1 MRKNSI
7 ELFKENAPELLDK
20 VYKAVCTT
28 SDFDINGALVKAGAN
43 ANEIIVPKLDMDGLG
58 DYDRN
63 SGYLDGDVTL
73 TNETVKYNYERGRKL
88 KTDAIDNEETG
99 GVIMANLSSEFL
111 RTKVAPEVDA
121 VRYATYSSLDDI
133 TDVSPEGIEY
143 KTGEEVLKALQDVM
157 TKLDDDEVPEEG
169 RYLRINAT
177 LLSMAE
183 FVSRT
188 TNNDILKKF
197 TQIKKV
203 PQSRFLTKIELKS
216 GKDADGER
224 IGGYT
229 KVADKYELTT
239 DSSIVSGKTY
249 YTKSGDKYTKVE
261 TPASG
266 SLSTYYEL
274 KEKGSRELNFMVIH
288 KPAMLQ
294 YTKHAKMKIFTPDSD
309 DSGDFYRMLYRIYGL
324 NDAYENKRAGI
335 AVSHK

>member
-1 MRKNSI
+1 MNSI
-7 ELFKENAPELLDK
+7 ELFKKNAPELLDK
-20 VYKAVCTT
+20 VYKATSTT
-28 SDFDINGALVKAGAN
+28 SDFDINGDLVKAGAN
-43 ANEIIVPKLDMDGLG
+43 ANEIIVPKLEMDGLG

-73 TNETVKYNYERGRKL
+73 TNETVKFNYERGRKL
-88 KTDAIDNEETG
+88 KTDTIDNEETG

-111 RTKVAPEVDA
+111 RTKVIPEVDA
-121 VRYATYSSLDDI
+121 VRYATYSSLENI
-133 TDVSPEGIEY
+133 TDVAEDGIEY
-143 KTGEEVLKALQDVM
+143 KTGEAVLNALQEAM

-169 RYLRINAT
+169 RYLRISPT

-197 TQIKKV
+197 TQVKKV
-203 PQSRFLTKIELKS
+203 PQSRFLTKIELRS

-224 IGGYT
+224 IGGYK

-239 DSSIVSGKTY
+239 DSAVVSGKTY
-249 YTKSGDKYTKVE
+249 YTKSGDKYVKVE
-261 TPASG
+261 TPAAG

-274 KEKGSRELNFMVIH
+274 TKKGSRDINFMIIH

-309 DSGDFYRMLYRIYGL
+309 DSGDFYRMLYRLYGL

-335 AVSHK
+335 LVSHK

>member
-1 MRKNSI
+1 MNSI
-7 ELFKENAPELLDK
+7 ELFKKNAPELLDK
-20 VYKAVCTT
+20 VYKAASTT
-28 SDFDINGALVKAGAN
+28 SDFDIDGALVKAGAN
-43 ANEIIVPKLDMDGLG
+43 ANEIIVPKLEMDGLG

-73 TNETVKYNYERGRKL
+73 TNETVKFNYERGRKL
-88 KTDAIDNEETG
+88 KTDTIDNEETG
-99 GVIMANLSSEFL
+99 GVIMANMSSEFL
-111 RTKVAPEVDA
+111 RTKVVPEVDA
-121 VRYATYSSLDDI
+121 VRYATYSSLENI
-133 TDVSPEGIEY
+133 TDVAPDGIEY
-143 KTGEEVLKALQDVM
+143 KTGEEVLTALQNVM
-157 TKLDDDEVPEEG
+157 TQLDNDEVPEEG
-169 RYLRINAT
+169 RYLRIDPT

-197 TQIKKV
+197 TQVKKV

-216 GKDADGER
+216 GKDTDGER

-229 KVADKYELTT
+229 KVADKYELTS
-239 DSSIVSGKTY
+239 DSSVVSGKTY
-249 YTKSGDKYTKVE
+249 YTKSGDKYVKVE
-261 TPASG
+261 APATG
-266 SLSTYYEL
+266 SISTYYEL
-274 KEKGSRELNFMVIH
+274 KEKGSRNINFMVIH

>member
-1 MRKNSI
+1 MGKNSI

-73 TNETVKYNYERGRKL
+73 TNETVKFNYERGRKL

-133 TDVSPEGIEY
+133 TDVAPEGTEY

-239 DSSIVSGKTY
+239 DSSVVSGKTY

>member
-1 MRKNSI
+1 MGKNSI

-73 TNETVKYNYERGRKL
+73 TNETVKFNYERGRKL

-133 TDVSPEGIEY
+133 TDVAPEGIEY

-216 GKDADGER
+216 GKDTDGER
-224 IGGYT
+224 IGGYN

>member
-1 MRKNSI
+1 MNSI
-7 ELFKENAPELLDK
+7 ELFKKNAPELLDK
-20 VYKAVCTT
+20 VYKATSTT
-28 SDFDINGALVKAGAN
+28 SDFDIDGALVKAGAN
-43 ANEIIVPKLDMDGLG
+43 ANEIIVPKLEMDGLG

-73 TNETVKYNYERGRKL
+73 TNETVKFNYERGRKL
-88 KTDAIDNEETG
+88 KTDTIDNEETG
-99 GVIMANLSSEFL
+99 GVIMANMSSEFL
-111 RTKVAPEVDA
+111 RTKVVPEVDA
-121 VRYATYSSLDDI
+121 VRYATYSSLENI
-133 TDVSPEGIEY
+133 TDVAPDGIEY
-143 KTGEEVLKALQDVM
+143 KTGEEVLTALQNVM
-157 TKLDDDEVPEEG
+157 TQLDNDEVPEEG
-169 RYLRINAT
+169 RYLRIDPT

-197 TQIKKV
+197 TQVKKV

-216 GKDADGER
+216 GKDTDGER

-229 KVADKYELTT
+229 KVADKYELTS
-239 DSSIVSGKTY
+239 DSSVVSGKTY
-249 YTKSGDKYTKVE
+249 YTKSGDKYIKVE
-261 TPASG
+261 TPVTG
-266 SLSTYYEL
+266 SISTYYEL
-274 KEKGSRELNFMVIH
+274 KEKGSRNINFMVIH

>member
-1 MRKNSI
+1 MNSI
-7 ELFKENAPELLDK
+7 ELFKKNAPELLDK
-20 VYKAVCTT
+20 VYKAISTT
-28 SDFDINGALVKAGAN
+28 SDFDIDGALVKTGAN
-43 ANEIIVPKLDMDGLG
+43 ANEIIVPKLEMDGLG

-73 TNETVKYNYERGRKL
+73 TNETVKFNYERGRKL
-88 KTDAIDNEETG
+88 KTDTIDNEETG
-99 GVIMANLSSEFL
+99 GVIMANMSSEFL
-111 RTKVAPEVDA
+111 RTKVVPEVDA
-121 VRYATYSSLDDI
+121 VRYATYSSLENI
-133 TDVSPEGIEY
+133 TDVAPDGVEY
-143 KTGEEVLKALQDVM
+143 KTGEEVLTALQNVM
-157 TKLDDDEVPEEG
+157 TQLDNDEVPEEG
-169 RYLRINAT
+169 RYLRIDPT

-197 TQIKKV
+197 TQVKKV

-239 DSSIVSGKTY
+239 DSSIVSRKTY
-249 YTKSGDKYTKVE
+249 YTKSGNKYVKVE
-261 TPASG
+261 TPVSG
-266 SLSTYYEL
+266 SISTYYEL
-274 KEKGSRELNFMVIH
+274 KEKGSRNINFMVVH

-324 NDAYENKRAGI
+324 NDVYENKRAGI

>member
-1 MRKNSI
+1 MGKNSI

-28 SDFDINGALVKAGAN
+28 SDFDINGALVKVGAN

-73 TNETVKYNYERGRKL
+73 TNETVKFNYERGRKL

-133 TDVSPEGIEY
+133 TDVAPEGIEY

-249 YTKSGDKYTKVE
+249 YTKTGDKYTKVE
-261 TPASG
+261 TPASS

>member
-1 MRKNSI
+1 MNSI
-7 ELFKENAPELLDK
+7 ELFKKNAPELLDK
-20 VYKAVCTT
+20 VYKATSTT
-28 SDFDINGALVKAGAN
+28 SDFDINGDLVKAGAN
-43 ANEIIVPKLDMDGLG
+43 ANEIIVPKLEMDGLG

-73 TNETVKYNYERGRKL
+73 TNETVKFNYERGRKL
-88 KTDAIDNEETG
+88 KTDTIDNEETG

-111 RTKVAPEVDA
+111 RTKVVPEVDA
-121 VRYATYSSLDDI
+121 VRYSTYASLED
-133 TDVSPEGIEY
+133 T
-143 KTGEEVLKALQDVM
+143 M
-157 TKLDDDEVPEEG
+157 TQLDNDEVPEEG
-169 RYLRINAT
+169 RYLRIAPT

-197 TQIKKV
+197 AQIKKV
-203 PQSRFLTKIELKS
+203 PQNRFLTKIELRS

-224 IGGYT
+224 IGGYK
-229 KVADKYELTT
+229 KVEDTYELTKDT
-239 DSSIVSGKTY
+239 SITAGKTY
-249 YTKSGDKYTKVE
+249 YTKSGNVYTKVAE
-261 TPASG
+261 PNVSNIN
-266 SLSTYYEL
+266 TYYEMT
-274 KEKGSRELNFMVIH
+274 KVGSRDINFMIIH

>member
-1 MRKNSI
+1 MNSI
-7 ELFKENAPELLDK
+7 ELFKKNAPELLDK
-20 VYKAVCTT
+20 VYKATSTT
-28 SDFDINGALVKAGAN
+28 SDFDIDGALVKAGAN
-43 ANEIIVPKLDMDGLG
+43 ANEIIVPKLEMDGLG

-73 TNETVKYNYERGRKL
+73 TNETVKFNYERGRKL
-88 KTDAIDNEETG
+88 KTDTIDNEETG

-111 RTKVAPEVDA
+111 RTKVVPEVDA

-133 TDVSPEGIEY
+133 TDVAVDGIEY
-143 KTGEEVLKALQDVM
+143 KTGEEVLNALQDTM
-157 TKLDDDEVPEEG
+157 TKLDNDEVPEEG
-169 RYLRINAT
+169 RYLRIDPT

-197 TQIKKV
+197 AQIKKV
-203 PQSRFLTKIELKS
+203 PSSRFLTKIELKS
-216 GKDADGER
+216 GKDSDGER
-224 IGGYT
+224 VGGYT
-229 KVADKYELTT
+229 KVADKYEITS
-239 DSSIVSGKTY
+239 DSSVVSGKTY
-249 YTKSGDKYTKVE
+249 YTKNGDKYVKVE
-261 TPASG
+261 SPVAG
-266 SLSTYYEL
+266 SLSSYYEL
-274 KEKGSRELNFMVIH
+274 KEKGSRNINFMIIH

-294 YTKHAKMKIFTPDSD
+294 YTKHAKMKIFTPDTD